1 MTFRSS
7 LVGVVVGASAMAGF
21 AFAQSGHE
29 GHASAD
35 ASQAPS
41 TAAFRAAAMAMHTS
55 MDIPYSGNTDIDFVR
70 GMIPHHE
77 GAIAMARIELEH
89 GKNPQLRRMA
99 EEIIK
104 AQEAEIAEMKAW
116 LETNAK

>member
-1 MTFRSS
+1 MTLRSCV
-7 LVGVVVGASAMAGF
+7 LCGIIGASAIAGI
-21 AFAQSGHE
+21 AFAQSEHQ

-35 ASQAPS
+35 ASLAPS
-41 TAAFRAAAMAMHTS
+41 TAAFRAAATVMHGS
-55 MDIPYSGNTDIDFVR
+55 MDISYSGNTDIDFVR

-77 GAIAMARIELEH
+77 GAIAMARVELEH
-89 GKNPQLRRMA
+89 GKNPQIRRMA

-116 LETNAK
+116 LEKNTK